1 MHPLQI
7 TILKTLAFSQGL
19 HFAQIQPKGVP
30 SNQLTF
36 HLQQLLDNGYITKQE
51 QVYHLT
57 GLGKEKATLIDS
69 ETLQFS
75 TQAKQIASVICMRQG
90 TKEMEFL
97 FYERTKHP
105 YFGFHGFPAGK
116 IKYGETIAEAA
127 QREVYEETGLF
138 TQPELLS
145 ITHYITYDK
154 ETQRLVDDK
163 VLFRFRGVEPTGE
176 LVSSAEGECSWIPES
191 QIRTFVQKPYHS
203 IELVLEE
210 IDEAKNFNGIPAFR
224 EFRMER
230 EGF

>member
-7 TILKTLAFSQGL
+7 TIIKTLAFSQGL
-19 HFAQIQPKGVP
+19 HFAQLQPKGVP

-36 HLQQLLDNGYITKQE
+36 HIQQLLDNGYIEKMDLT
-51 QVYHLT
+51 YHLT

-75 TQAKQIASVICMRQG
+75 TQAKQIASMICMRQG
-90 TKEMEFL
+90 KDEMEFL

-116 IKYGETIAEAA
+116 IKYGETVAEAA
-127 QREVYEETGLF
+127 RRETFEETGLF
-138 TQPELLS
+138 AQPELLS

-154 ETQRLVDDK
+154 NTQKLVDDK

-176 LVSSAEGECSWIPES
+176 LVSSAEGECSWVPES
-191 QIRTFVQKPYHS
+191 QIPSFVQKPYHS
-203 IELVLEE
+203 LELVLEE
-210 IDEAKNFNGIPAFR
+210 VQEAKDFTGTLAFR